1 MSAISLTAANMR
13 PLTGAVIRRYVA
25 DEALTVGQVVY
36 VNTDGEVGIAD
47 GNVSAAKARA
57 IGIVVESYDG
67 ETSIAAG
74 DPASV
79 VVLGP
84 VSGFSG
90 ATPGSYGYV
99 SDTAGSLDT
108 AAGTYSFIV
117 GYLEAAGVLFV
128 NPGVDDP
135 TSA

>member
-1 MSAISLTAANMR
+1 MSAISLTAASIR

-36 VNTDGEVGIAD
+36 VNTDGEAGIAD

-57 IGIVVESYDG
+57 VGIAVESYDG

-74 DPASV
+74 DPVSV

-84 VSGFSG
+84 VSGFSS

-108 AAGTYSFIV
+108 AAGTYSFIA
-117 GYLEAAGVLFV
+117 GYFETAGIFFV